1 VSEPTLA
8 GGVQGARGPR
18 LLARAAVY
26 ELRKVTAFRT
36 GFVVRELLRGLAPPL
51 VMIFVYRAIFAAGV
65 ESIGGYGHT
74 ELVQYLLLV
83 ALFGKLVFHRD
94 GLDLSEQI
102 FEGYV
107 TKYLVMPFG
116 YFVLALG
123 RFVQFLAVELVLVA
137 ALWAV
142 GTLALPELWPAP
154 ASAGALAGAL
164 ALVLVGSYC
173 FFLTYFIVH
182 LLAFWLDVVWTLLVM
197 VGFVGSFVAGVL
209 IPVSVMPAGLRAVF
223 AWCFPYWTLSAP
235 IELYLGRLETGE
247 LTRGLAV
254 LLASAVLLDL
264 ARRRMWSAGLRR
276 YTGSGM

>member
-1 VSEPTLA
+1 MAERALA
-8 GGVQGARGPR
+8 HGADAASGPR

-65 ESIGGYGHT
+65 ESIGGYGYP
-74 ELVQYLLLV
+74 ELVHYLLLV
-83 ALFGKLVFHRD
+83 ALLGKLVFHRD

-123 RFVQFLAVELVLVA
+123 RFVQFLAVELVLVV
-137 ALWAV
+137 ALWVV
-142 GTLALPELWPAP
+142 GTLALPDLWPAP

-164 ALVLVGSYC
+164 ALVVVGSYC

-197 VGFVGSFVAGVL
+197 AGFATSFMAGAL
-209 IPVSVMPAGLRAVF
+209 IPVAIMPPALRGALQ
-223 AWCFPYWTLSAP
+223 WLFPYWSLSAP
-235 IELYLGRLETGE
+235 IELFLGRLGTDDW
-247 LTRGLAV
+247 LRGLAV
-254 LLASAVLLDL
+254 LGASVVALEL
-264 ARRRMWSAGLRR
+264 RRRLVWARGTRR